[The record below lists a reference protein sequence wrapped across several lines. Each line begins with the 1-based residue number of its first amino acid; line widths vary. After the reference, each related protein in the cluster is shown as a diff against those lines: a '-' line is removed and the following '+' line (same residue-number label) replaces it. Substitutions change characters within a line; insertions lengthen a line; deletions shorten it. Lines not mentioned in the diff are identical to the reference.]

1 MLSPIMLG
9 VQLLFAVSV
18 MPNEGI
24 NEGDIGNTINNIHVT
39 MDSIEPAQDDLTI
52 MMQRYS
58 AYNHWAN
65 QQFVDWLRS
74 ASEEDLNREIESSFS
89 SLKETILHIWNA
101 EYLWLQTVR
110 DEPSD
115 NSPARDFNGSKDDL
129 LDGWLQASEN
139 FSNHVKSMSLAELKA
154 KRPRSRGDGHTLIAD
169 MIHHCMNHSTYHRG
183 QLITMGRQAGLK
195 DPPRTDFIYYISLTS
210 E

>member
-1 MLSPIMLG
+1 MLLHVLLG
-9 VQLLFAVSV
+9 VQVLFIMAV
-18 MPNEGI
+18 MPKERIKGEDMRN
-24 NEGDIGNTINNIHVT
+24 DVHVNRE
-39 MDSIEPAQDDLTI
+39 SVEPVGDDLPT
-52 MMQRYS
+52 MMQRYA

-65 QQFVDWLRS
+65 QQLADWLRS

-89 SLKETILHIWNA
+89 SLKETVLHIWNA

-110 DEPSD
+110 DESAD
-115 NSPARDFNGSKDDL
+115 NSPARNFNGRKDEL

-139 FSNHVKSMSLAELKA
+139 FSTHVRSMSLEDLQTKH
-154 KRPRSRGDGHTLIAD
+154 PRSRGDGYTVIAD

-183 QLITMGRQAGLK
+183 QLITMGHQAGLK
-195 DPPRTDFIYYISLTS
+195 DPPRTDFIYYVSLPG